1 MNLPGMPGVHA
12 GDLAAALLDAG
23 PEAKAQQS
31 RWSHQMK
38 EDNSAP
44 IIAHAKALFVERP
57 YPHPQCPSCQTTA
70 PV

>member
-1 MNLPGMPGVHA
+1 
-12 GDLAAALLDAG
+12 
-23 PEAKAQQS
+23 
-31 RWSHQMK
+31 MK